1 MLSSWVMVLRL
12 SKKVHFPQFSADPS
26 KKSIKTINLDVYERS
41 CFALLENGIV
51 YYAKCYDLLF

>member
-26 KKSIKTINLDVYERS
+26 KKSIKTIYLDVYERS

-51 YYAKCYDLLF
+51 CYAKCYDLRF

>member
-26 KKSIKTINLDVYERS
+26 KKSIKTIYLDVYERS
-41 CFALLENGIV
+41 CFALLENDIV
-51 YYAKCYDLLF
+51 CYAKCYDLRF